1 MTHRGPFQPL
11 PFCEGKVAGERKETA
26 ADLKMDTS

>member
-11 PFCEGKVAGERKETA
+11 PCCDSYSTITC
-26 ADLKMDTS
+26 L